1 MLKNMPVLIVTREKS
16 GVDKYS
22 QEIAKRLDVKKVE
35 SQRYLSLIETYQL
48 SKLIRNQDDIVHLPN
63 QNFARCALFIKNPFI
78 VTVHDVIRTCFS
90 FDKETITENILLK
103 LDIRCI
109 KQASHIIAV
118 SQHTKTDLI
127 KYLKITA
134 DKIKVIYNGI
144 DHGIF
149 KPYNTKVRDKPYILY
164 VGSERPRKNLGRLIE
179 AFAILRKD
187 FPELRLV
194 KVGTSGRSEQYRYAT
209 MKKLDSL
216 GITEDVTF
224 VDYISELEL
233 AYYYSSATLLAYPSL
248 YEGFGLPPLEAMACG
263 CPVVTSDNSSLPEVV
278 GEAGIMVNPYD
289 TDSLAQAMREVLTN
303 SKLRDGMVSKG
314 LEQAKKFSWERAA
327 METQE
332 VYEKIGGT

>member
-1 MLKNMPVLIVTREKS
+1 MLKTMPVLIVTREKS

-90 FDKETITENILLK
+90 FDKETITEKILLK
-103 LDIRCI
+103 LDMRCI

-164 VGSERPRKNLGRLIE
+164 VGS
-179 AFAILRKD
+179 
-187 FPELRLV
+187 V
-194 KVGTSGRSEQYRYAT
+194 KAKSRC
-209 MKKLDSL
+209 M
-216 GITEDVTF
+216 
-224 VDYISELEL
+224 
-233 AYYYSSATLLAYPSL
+233 
-248 YEGFGLPPLEAMACG
+248 
-263 CPVVTSDNSSLPEVV
+263 CPHLQN
-278 GEAGIMVNPYD
+278 
-289 TDSLAQAMREVLTN
+289 
-303 SKLRDGMVSKG
+303 
-314 LEQAKKFSWERAA
+314 
-327 METQE
+327 
-332 VYEKIGGT
+332 